1 MIVFRYDKTYEGL
14 LTAVFDAYFRKTFP
28 EKLLGTDDI
37 EPMFADECFVVITQA
52 DKASRVW
59 KSLENKLSA
68 NACNMLTYVWLS
80 EVPGSDE
87 LLFQY
92 IRKTVD
98 SKQSI
103 ETNFADEVVLNV
115 HNLAQK
121 VSKERL
127 RMIQFVR
134 FQKAADEI
142 NIEQLSPQHNIITKV
157 IDHFQDRFA
166 DQKWI
171 LYDTK
176 RDYGFY
182 YDQKTVTEMT
192 LETSALFPKGKLDE
206 ALMAEDEK
214 LFQQLWKTYFKSM
227 TIKERI
233 NPKLHRQLLPKRYWK
248 YMTEK
253 Q

>member
-1 MIVFRYDKTYEGL
+1 MIVFRYDKTFEGL
-14 LTAVFDAYFRKTFP
+14 LTALFDAYFRKTFP
-28 EKLLGTDDI
+28 ERLLNTEEI
-37 EPMFADECFVVITQA
+37 EPMFTEECHVVITQP
-52 DKASRVW
+52 DKAARVW
-59 KSLENKLSA
+59 RAVKKKLSP

-80 EVPGSDE
+80 EVQGSDE

-92 IRKTVD
+92 IRKIID
-98 SKQSI
+98 SKDSV
-103 ETNFADEVVLNV
+103 ETNFADDIVFQI
-115 HNLAQK
+115 HKLAQK
-121 VSKERL
+121 VEKEKL

-134 FQKAADEI
+134 FQKAADDLFFAPI
-142 NIEQLSPQHNIITKV
+142 APDHNCLPLV
-157 IDHFQDRFA
+157 IHHFKDRFA

-182 YDQKTVTEMT
+182 YDLKTVTEMT
-192 LETSALFPKGKLDE
+192 LAASTLFPDGKLNE
-206 ALMAEDEK
+206 KLMSEDEK

-233 NPKLHRQLLPKRYWK
+233 NPKLHRQLLPRRYWK
-248 YMTEK
+248 YLTEK